1 MVGGKSKLDEISIL
15 LENKLK
21 MNADERDLDFM
32 QNEFTILSKDG
43 KIFTRKLDLLV
54 YGNHNGCGHTATA
67 LTVGTTAA
75 IGAQMILDNLITE
88 RGVLA
93 PSSEL
98 LGKKIISE
106 YEKMKIFVTEEK
118 LAKIKF

>member
-1 MVGGKSKLDEISIL
+1 
-15 LENKLK
+15 
-21 MNADERDLDFM
+21 MNPDERDLDFM
-32 QNEFTILSKDG
+32 QNEFTILTSEGNIIK
-43 KIFTRKLDLLV
+43 RKLDLLV
-54 YGNHNGCGHTATA
+54 YGNHNGCGHSATA

-75 IGAQMILDNLITE
+75 IGAQMILDNLIQE

-98 LGKKIISE
+98 LGKTILSE

-118 LAKIKF
+118 NMKTKF